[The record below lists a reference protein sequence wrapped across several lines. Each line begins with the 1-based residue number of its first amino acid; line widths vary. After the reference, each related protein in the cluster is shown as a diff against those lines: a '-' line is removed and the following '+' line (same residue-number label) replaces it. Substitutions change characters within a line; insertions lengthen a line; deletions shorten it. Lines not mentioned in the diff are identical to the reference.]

1 MTRARLAGAALCLL
15 LFVLLTVAVAVR
27 DGAPLPGD
35 GALHVWSVGHR
46 PPVAL
51 AATRAL
57 TATGTGPLPYL
68 LAVGAGLLAGRDA
81 RGRLCAAAGALAVL
95 ALGQAVRY
103 GVMTAV
109 ARPRPALAD
118 WATPASGHSFPSG
131 HSTTSAL
138 TAGLL
143 VWAVASRGHTAST
156 RPAAVLILAWG
167 AAVGLSRIY
176 LGVHW
181 PSDVLGGWLFAALWL
196 TLAAV
201 VAAPRVRTEEG
212 DGERIHGHRPR

>member
-1 MTRARLAGAALCLL
+1 MRRARLVGAAVCLL

-35 GALHVWSVGHR
+35 RATHTWALDHR

-51 AATRAL
+51 AVARAV
-57 TATGTGPLPYL
+57 TTTGTGALPYL

-81 RGRLCAAAGALAVL
+81 RQRLSAAAGALAVL

-103 GVMTAV
+103 GVMNAV
-109 ARPRPALAD
+109 ARPRPAMAD
-118 WATPASGHSFPSG
+118 WATHASGHSFPSG
-131 HSTTSAL
+131 HATTAAL

-143 VWAVASRGHTAST
+143 VWGVTTRSRSASAHL
-156 RPAAVLILAWG
+156 AAVLILGWG
-167 AAVGLSRIY
+167 AAVGLSRVY

-181 PSDVLGGWLFAALWL
+181 LTDVLGGWLFAAVWL
-196 TLAAV
+196 TLGSL
-201 VAAPRVRTEEG
+201 VAAPHVPAGIRHEEPVS
-212 DGERIHGHRPR
+212 RR